1 MIILE
6 RRGFEAAA
14 FAVVQFAHQR
24 CSASSRPCDMNFSEA
39 TLADAVVSRMDCED
53 ERFKSVMTSLIRSL
67 HAFVRE
73 VEPTEEEWLKI
84 VHFPAYRARRE
95 SHANRMAAIRFLTQT
110 GQRSDDK
117 RAEFI
122 LLSGIYTAFLWPQ
135 HAAAAIV
142 FIMPP

>member
-1 MIILE
+1 
-6 RRGFEAAA
+6 
-14 FAVVQFAHQR
+14 
-24 CSASSRPCDMNFSEA
+24 
-39 TLADAVVSRMDCED
+39 
-53 ERFKSVMTSLIRSL
+53 
-67 HAFVRE
+67 
-73 VEPTEEEWLKI
+73 
-84 VHFPAYRARRE
+84 
-95 SHANRMAAIRFLTQT
+95 LTQT